1 MRFHPVFFIAA
12 LVAVEIAKVSSQ
24 FCNSCEECSQ
34 EISQPALCKCDSE
47 CGLYGDCCSTI
58 DDTRLCPSPHTT
70 LLQPGATVECRSA
83 FLNPDITVSHLN
95 EAFIM
100 VISCPDFSPTVMRSN
115 CSDPV
120 VNLPPV
126 TDRSTGLV
134 YRNEFCAICNGVT
147 DFQAWDLN
155 IGCTDS
161 VYKLLL
167 EKSIASILQDT
178 LFKDIFKTNCNGCS
192 YNAPASLMGIHLP
205 RPCIP
210 MVSSCLSKLDLEETT
225 EKKLSE
231 SSYLLM
237 VESCRLGGLDPVTS
251 ISDSVYRNT
260 NCAHCNAVEDIEC
273 HMGLMNSSRG
283 VIDECLPTGVSPTNP
298 PPISVP
304 PLNLL
309 PLPSGSGITPT
320 IDITP
325 TDVPPQKPEPLIPV
339 PSFTITLSN
348 LGGGQV
354 LISTESDAAQ
364 MVVDCPEG
372 QAPVGLECR
381 DTLCPE
387 GYTQTGGR
395 CAFAVDTSDISEVSE
410 VSVELG
416 SAEDMSD
423 NSSSRPEFLDCPTG
437 LLALENSDF
446 QDRGNGTIF
455 YDGELVEVLF
465 YDNDSRP
472 LICPDNTSLIVT
484 NRTVIS
490 LLPGI
495 SELSYVGCSL
505 SVMGTVLI
513 LLTYRLFSQLRT
525 FPSMLL
531 MNLSFALL
539 ITNLLFVIGGPIVQH
554 FPNVQL
560 CTITAIFLHFFN
572 LAQFSWMS
580 LFSIEMACNFYAAK
594 KLVPTVKKNKRRS
607 LALYMLV
614 GWGVPVGICVI
625 TIALNYSG
633 RGLILYGVTSEGRV
647 GNCWI
652 NHFLS
657 FILSFLVPLV
667 ISLTV
672 NLGMFVVVSVLL
684 CQAAKN
690 KSKLQNKNSS
700 LLVRVWIAMFFI
712 TGFTWVFGFIAIPD
726 EISWAWYPFVIFNST
741 QGFNIFLAF
750 LCTKKVL
757 KMYKKCLTR
766 KKNKSTKKAKASN
779 LSNSLKAQESK
790 LSAVTDQESIV
801 IINPTNWID
810 SEDKETAL

>member
-1 MRFHPVFFIAA
+1 MLFSPVFFIAVIITVQ
-12 LVAVEIAKVSSQ
+12 LAKVSSLT
-24 FCNSCEECSQ
+24 CNSCEICSRRP
-34 EISQPALCKCDSE
+34 SQSALCNCDPE
-47 CGLYGDCCSTI
+47 CEIFADCCSTAEDI
-58 DDTRLCPSPHTT
+58 QICPPPTIM
-70 LLQPGATVECRSA
+70 LQPGATVECRSA
-83 FLNPDITVSHLN
+83 FLNPNVRVRNLN
-95 EAFIM
+95 EAFMM
-100 VISCPDFSPTVMRSN
+100 VTKCQESKAAMSN
-115 CSDPV
+115 CSDFSK
-120 VNLPPV
+120 PPV
-126 TDRSTGLV
+126 TDMSTGLV
-134 YRNEFCAICNGVT
+134 YLNEDCAICNGVT
-147 DFQAWDLN
+147 DFLAWQLN
-155 IGCTDS
+155 IACTRRF
-161 VYKLLL
+161 YILL
-167 EKSIASILQDT
+167 ENYTISSILQETPDILDT
-178 LFKDIFKTNCNGCS
+178 ECQGCS
-192 YNAPASLMGIHLP
+192 YTAPDSILP
-205 RPCIP
+205 PRSCLPI
-210 MVSSCLSKLDLEETT
+210 VSSCLGKSELEETT
-225 EKKLSE
+225 EEKIPQ
-231 SSYLLM
+231 SSYETLAM
-237 VESCRLGGLDPVTS
+237 SCQFRSQDPVSFNT
-251 ISDSVYRNT
+251 IVYRNSD
-260 NCAHCNAVEDIEC
+260 CALCNGVHEFAC
-273 HMGLMNSSRG
+273 HVSS
-283 VIDECLPTGVSPTNP
+283 VATTLPNTC
-298 PPISVP
+298 VP
-304 PLNLL
+304 PATN
-309 PLPSGSGITPT
+309 SGNTSSLDGTKT
-320 IDITP
+320 SFS
-325 TDVPPQKPEPLIPV
+325 IPF
-339 PSFTITLSN
+339 SITLSN

-354 LISTESDAAQ
+354 LISTESDSAQ
-364 MVVDCPEG
+364 VMVDCPEG

-395 CAFAVDTSDISEVSE
+395 CAFAVDTSDISEVF
-410 VSVELG
+410 VELG
-416 SAEDMSD
+416 SAEDMPD

-513 LLTYRLFSQLRT
+513 LLTYGLFSQLRT

-594 KLVPTVKKNKRRS
+594 KLVRTVKKNKRRS
-607 LALYMLV
+607 LVLYMLV

-633 RGLILYGVTSEGRV
+633 RSLILYGVTSEGRV

-672 NLGMFVVVSVLL
+672 NLVMFVVVSVLL

-726 EISWAWYPFVIFNST
+726 EISWAWYPFVILNST

-750 LCTKKVL
+750 LCTRKVFKL
-757 KMYKKCLTR
+757 YKMCLTGKG
-766 KKNKSTKKAKASN
+766 KKALSESTKKMTLTTPKTRSPSLN
-779 LSNSLKAQESK
+779 LRVLQEVVDPEDILIVNPIQSGDGQTDH
-790 LSAVTDQESIV
+790 VTM
-801 IINPTNWID
+801 
-810 SEDKETAL
+810 ETALTN

>member
-1 MRFHPVFFIAA
+1 M
-12 LVAVEIAKVSSQ
+12 SSQ
-24 FCNSCEECSQ
+24 LCNNCEECSQ
-34 EISQPALCKCDSE
+34 EVSPSALCNCDSE
-47 CGLYGDCCSTI
+47 CRFYGDCCSTI
-58 DDTRLCPSPHTT
+58 DDTPLCPSPHST

-95 EAFIM
+95 EAFMM
-100 VISCPDFSPTVMRSN
+100 VTSCPLDFSHSAMIEESMSN
-115 CSDPV
+115 CSDPAV
-120 VNLPPV
+120 DLPPV
-126 TDRSTGLV
+126 TDISTGLV

-161 VYKLLL
+161 VYRLLL
-167 EKSIASILQDT
+167 EKSIASILQRD
-178 LFKDIFKTNCNGCS
+178 KDIFRLFCNKCMFT
-192 YNAPASLMGIHLP
+192 APMSLMGIPLP

-210 MVSSCLSKLDLEETT
+210 TVSACLSKLDLEKTT
-225 EKKLSE
+225 MERISE
-231 SSYLLM
+231 GSYLLM
-237 VESCRLGGLDPVTS
+237 VESCCLGGLDPVTS
-251 ISDSVYRNT
+251 TSDIVYRNT
-260 NCAHCNAVEDIEC
+260 NCAHCNAVEDVEC
-273 HMGLMNSSRG
+273 YIGLFNGSR
-283 VIDECLPTGVSPTNP
+283 VALDCLPPQLRVSE
-298 PPISVP
+298 
-304 PLNLL
+304 LGL
-309 PLPSGSGITPT
+309 P
-320 IDITP
+320 
-325 TDVPPQKPEPLIPV
+325 
-339 PSFTITLSN
+339 FTITLSN
-348 LGGGQV
+348 LGGNQV
-354 LISTESDAAQ
+354 LISTEMDSSEV
-364 MVVDCPEG
+364 MVDCPEG

-381 DTLCPE
+381 VTLCPE
-387 GYTQTGGR
+387 GYMQTGGR
-395 CAFAVDTSDISEVSE
+395 CTFAFAD
-410 VSVELG
+410 LG
-416 SAEDMSD
+416 SAEDMPD

-437 LLALENSDF
+437 LLALENADF

-455 YDGELVEVLF
+455 YDGELMEVLF
-465 YDNDSRP
+465 YDNVSRP

-495 SELSYVGCSL
+495 SELTYVGCSL

-513 LLTYRLFSQLRT
+513 LLTYGLFSEPRT
-525 FPSMLL
+525 LPSMLL

-580 LFSIEMACNFYAAK
+580 LFSIEMGRNFYAAK
-594 KLVPTVKKNKRRS
+594 KLVRTVKKNKRRS
-607 LALYMLV
+607 LVLYMLV

-633 RGLILYGVTSEGRV
+633 RSLILYGVTSEGRV

-672 NLGMFVVVSVLL
+672 NLVMFAVVSVLL

-690 KSKLQNKNSS
+690 KSKIQNSNSS

-726 EISWAWYPFVIFNST
+726 EISWAWYPFVILNST
-741 QGFNIFLAF
+741 QGFNISLVFLG
-750 LCTKKVL
+750 TKKVL
-757 KMYKKCLTR
+757 KMYKMCLTGKG
-766 KKNKSTKKAKASN
+766 KKTQSESTKKTTPTSPKMM
-779 LSNSLKAQESK
+779 SLNMRDLQSVVDPLTVNPIQSSGDAQTDH
-790 LSAVTDQESIV
+790 VT
-801 IINPTNWID
+801 
-810 SEDKETAL
+810 SETKETALNN